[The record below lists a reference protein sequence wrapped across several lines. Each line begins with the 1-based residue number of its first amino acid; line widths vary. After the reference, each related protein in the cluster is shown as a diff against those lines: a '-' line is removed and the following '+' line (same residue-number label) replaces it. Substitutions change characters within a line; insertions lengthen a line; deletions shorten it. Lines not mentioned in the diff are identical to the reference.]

1 MKLQMKDAARRA
13 IAVCLALAAVACS
26 GPDDPTTAVSS
37 SLARLDR
44 SLTDDEKVAASL
56 AAALSSPN
64 HRMHLLSALQRSP
77 LAQHKVSLAT
87 LLTAPGGDGLRKEFE
102 AGLADAGASLL
113 SEEALNSLHV
123 WMPSKADRLNW
134 KAAERLLVAA
144 AVSGRAERAFSTTGE
159 SSDLGSNLR
168 VASDAAVLL
177 LEPAAITPR
186 RRASHIAVEGASI
199 SSGDD
204 GGALL
209 VAINQSGDTTI
220 SFLDVVPSPLLS
232 AIASSSSFNGVALKG
247 LMMVEATDFGSTTN
261 PLELRFRAKLR
272 RTIDNSE
279 IRSATLHVDGY
290 NEFVGAVNLPIISA
304 GPRPGSYVELH
315 VFEEDGWWWN
325 DDLGTYDLTV
335 ASSSTVNWYG
345 KNFFFPTFQAVNTQ
359 FKCNVT
365 SPVYGTFFCPWNLP
379 PNGTVV
385 SWREVNFNVE
395 WLPYVS
401 PPPSIGVT
409 GPYLVQAG
417 STHQY
422 SVNYVPGGT
431 APYSYRWYRDGV
443 LVGQGASIYMSFPTP
458 STFHQI
464 VLDVTDGNE
473 YWQQKEFD
481 FNVNTGQC
489 DPGDP
494 NCYESL
500 RSAAPKQQAP
510 PK

>member
-1 MKLQMKDAARRA
+1 MRPRMKDAASHA
-13 IAVCLALAAVACS
+13 IAVCFALAAVACS
-26 GPDDPTTAVSS
+26 GPDDPPTAVSS
-37 SLARLDR
+37 ALATPDL
-44 SLTDDEKVAASL
+44 SLTDDEKIAASI
-56 AAALSSPN
+56 ASALRKAD
-64 HRMHLLSALQRSP
+64 HRAYLFSALQRSP

-87 LLTAPGGDGLRKEFE
+87 LLTSPTGDGFRREFE
-102 AGLADAGASLL
+102 ARPADAGASLL
-113 SEEALNSLHV
+113 SDKAQNSLHV
-123 WMPSKADRLNW
+123 WMPSRADRLNW
-134 KAAERLLVAA
+134 KAAEPLLVAVA
-144 AVSGRAERAFSTTGE
+144 ASGRAERSFSTTGE
-159 SSDLGSNLR
+159 SATLGPNLR
-168 VASDAAVLL
+168 SASDAAVLL
-177 LEPAAITPR
+177 VEPAVLTPR
-186 RRASHIAVEGASI
+186 RSSSRLTIEGASI

-209 VAINQSGDTTI
+209 VSINQSGDTTI
-220 SFLDVVPSPLLS
+220 SFFDDARSLLS
-232 AIASSSSFNGVALKG
+232 GALASSSSFNGVALKG
-247 LMMVEATDFGSTTN
+247 LIMVDATDFLSNTN

-279 IRSATLHVDGY
+279 IRSATLYVDGY
-290 NEFVGAVNLPIISA
+290 NEFLGAVNLPIISA
-304 GPRPGSYVELH
+304 GPRPGSYVELY
-315 VFEEDGWWWN
+315 VFEDDGSWG
-325 DDLGTYDLTV
+325 DDNLGTYNLTV

-345 KNFFFPTFQAVNTQ
+345 KSLFFPTFQAVNTQ
-359 FKCNVT
+359 FKCNYT
-365 SPVYGTFFCPWNLP
+365 SPVYGTFLCPWSLP

-395 WLPYVS
+395 WLPYVA

-409 GPYLVQAG
+409 GPYHVQAG
-417 STHQY
+417 TTHQY

-481 FNVNTGQC
+481 ISVNTGQC

-500 RSAAPKQQAP
+500 RAAAPKKQAP
-510 PK
+510 PN